1 MLVWM
6 LSGRH
11 GPLRAALERSA
22 NAALICL
29 YDELD

>member
-6 LSGRH
+6 LSGRR
-11 GPLRAALERSA
+11 GSLRAALERSA
-22 NAALICL
+22 YAAGNDL